1 MENIIEMSRVT
12 KNFNGEVVIDDM
24 NIEVKKGEI
33 FGFFRT

>member
-33 FGFFRT
+33 LVF